1 MGSSKVGSKES
12 WMTRRKNS
20 ESVDAAFSTDIYMT
34 PLKFEMKLPY
44 LKSQFRKC
52 LGSKCRKREI
62 CRRGGDRFR
71 VTTGDYYHYPP
82 VR

>member
-52 LGSKCRKREI
+52 LGSK
-62 CRRGGDRFR
+62 DSQSAL
-71 VTTGDYYHYPP
+71 
-82 VR
+82 